1 MNDIP
6 SIGCF
11 DIKDPTAIVA
21 RWKRWIRTFEIYA
34 DGKGIKNAVQQKA
47 LLLHT
52 AGMEVQGVFHKLN
65 LVDDVVETHWKIIPP
80 FNLMSDT
87 SDILSDRCSLLLGSK
102 SRPRLMNSIKSMNRS
117 GTRS

>member
-6 SIGCF
+6 SIGRF

-52 AGMEVQGVFHKLN
+52 AGMEVQDVFHKLN
-65 LVDDVVETHWKIIPP
+65 LVDDGGDSVYTICRNTLENHTTLQSNVRYERHT
-80 FNLMSDT
+80 F
-87 SDILSDRCSLLLGSK
+87 R
-102 SRPRLMNSIKSMNRS
+102 SMFKNR
-117 GTRS
+117 TR